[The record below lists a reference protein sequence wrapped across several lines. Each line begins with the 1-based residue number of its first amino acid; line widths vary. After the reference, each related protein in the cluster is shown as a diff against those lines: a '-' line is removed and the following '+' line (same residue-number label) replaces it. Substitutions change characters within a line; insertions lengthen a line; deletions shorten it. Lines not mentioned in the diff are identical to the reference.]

1 MDGTDYIGRFRL
13 TRWPKLELLD
23 WFADTIDEDHL
34 SNSYSSLELVIKK
47 QYMKYIFHM
56 IFTFCLLV
64 TLFYLGF
71 YFYERIFPLSV
82 TFSVFFV
89 GTFIYA
95 SKSNE
100 IKARYFKF
108 FKSYFTK
115 SFSNCCPTSYDFKI
129 KSKKKKFLIFL
140 RKEI

>member
-1 MDGTDYIGRFRL
+1 MDRTDYIGMFRL

-23 WFADTIDEDHL
+23 SFTEPINKDYL
-34 SNSYSSLELVIKK
+34 LKLYNNLELIIKK
-47 QYMKYIFHM
+47 QYLKYIFHM
-56 IFTFCLLV
+56 IFTFCLLI

-71 YFYERIFPLSV
+71 YFYETIFPVSV

-89 GTFIYA
+89 GLFIYA
-95 SKSNE
+95 SKSHE

-108 FKSYFTK
+108 FRSYFPKT
-115 SFSNCCPTSYDFKI
+115 FSKCCPTLYDFKI
-129 KSKKKKFLIFL
+129 KLKKKKFLIFL